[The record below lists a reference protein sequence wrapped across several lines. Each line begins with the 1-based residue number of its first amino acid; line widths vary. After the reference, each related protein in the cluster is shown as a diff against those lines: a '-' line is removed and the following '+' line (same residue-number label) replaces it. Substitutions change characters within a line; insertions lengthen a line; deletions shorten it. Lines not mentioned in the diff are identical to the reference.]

1 MGEAFQRASFFLE
14 KGRQLVEASESEGK
28 TGEVEE
34 GERPQKRGEGG
45 GKTERE
51 ETRQESDKREEKE
64 RGQEE
69 RQQIACARRV
79 PVLGDEPKFQR
90 SCSKSS
96 AIRAQRNDQLES
108 GKGKEGAC

>member
-45 GKTERE
+45 GKTER
-51 ETRQESDKREEKE
+51 
-64 RGQEE
+64 
-69 RQQIACARRV
+69 
-79 PVLGDEPKFQR
+79 
-90 SCSKSS
+90 
-96 AIRAQRNDQLES
+96 
-108 GKGKEGAC
+108 

>member
-69 RQQIACARRV
+69 RQQRAYSRRI
-79 PVLGDEPKFQR
+79 PVLGDESKFQR

-108 GKGKEGAC
+108 DKRKEGAC

>member
-1 MGEAFQRASFFLE
+1 MGEAIQRASFFLE

-51 ETRQESDKREEKE
+51 ETRQESNKREEKE

-90 SCSKSS
+90 FRPKSS
-96 AIRAQRNDQLES
+96 TFRAQRNDQLES

>member
-34 GERPQKRGEGG
+34 GERPQKRGERG

-51 ETRQESDKREEKE
+51 ETRQEGDKREGKE
-64 RGQEE
+64 GGREE
-69 RQQIACARRV
+69 RQQIAYARRV
-79 PVLGDEPKFQR
+79 PVLGDESKF
-90 SCSKSS
+90 
-96 AIRAQRNDQLES
+96 
-108 GKGKEGAC
+108 